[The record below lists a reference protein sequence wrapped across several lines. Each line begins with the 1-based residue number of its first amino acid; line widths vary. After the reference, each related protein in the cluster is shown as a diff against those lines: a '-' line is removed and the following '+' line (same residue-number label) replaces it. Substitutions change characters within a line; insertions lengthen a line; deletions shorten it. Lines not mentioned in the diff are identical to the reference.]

1 MARPRGAPMTPEHK
15 AKMMAGRQRWVEAQ
29 KAAAIAT
36 AAGMTAPLTEQARE
50 RQIVERLDE
59 TEAFGRVPTGEAVIA
74 AERFD
79 DETEALI
86 AEGLITRGEVFML
99 HAEARAKVE
108 TERKAAARKRLLDRM
123 VTDHRDHVGMT
134 PAKDARRRWLDE
146 LVDIQINLPVLKS
159 PNSRVPNYPD
169 PIRIDG
175 HIFANGRN
183 YRVTRA
189 QAQTLLSMMGLAR
202 KHAAQVEG
210 ESPAYYDARRQA
222 FSYMGGVPAGSGGAG
237 LASPTM
243 ERRGSA

>member
-1 MARPRGAPMTPEHK
+1 MPRPRGAPMTPEHK
-15 AKMMAGRQRWVEAQ
+15 AKMMAGRQRWVEAK
-29 KAAAIAT
+29 KAAANAT
-36 AAGMTAPLTEQARE
+36 AAGMPVPSTEQARE
-50 RQIVERLDE
+50 RQIVGVVLPKAEFDRKFD
-59 TEAFGRVPTGEAVIA
+59 GPDI
-74 AERFD
+74 ERFD

-86 AEGLITRGEVFML
+86 AENLITRDEVYL
-99 HAEARAKVE
+99 LRAEARAKVE
-108 TERKAAARKRLLDRM
+108 AERKAAARKRLLDRM
-123 VTDHRDHVGMT
+123 VTDHRDRVGMT

-237 LASPTM
+237 LSSPTM